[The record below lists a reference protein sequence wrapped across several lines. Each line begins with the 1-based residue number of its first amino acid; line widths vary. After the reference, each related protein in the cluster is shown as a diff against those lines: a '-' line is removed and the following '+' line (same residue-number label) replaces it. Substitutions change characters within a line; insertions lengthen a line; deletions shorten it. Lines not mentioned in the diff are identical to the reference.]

1 MLMVG
6 PDQARVERDLL
17 AGKLLCPLCD
27 EQLRP
32 WGMASKR
39 KVRHGPVDVQ
49 LQPRRSR
56 CRGCLRTQVLLPAVC
71 MLRRRDLAEVIGR
84 ALLQRALKVGQRRI
98 ASESQVPFST
108 VRGWLSRFA
117 ERAEMIRV
125 HFTKLAIELGL
136 EAGEIL
142 PAPAPFADALVAI
155 QAAHN
160 AALSR
165 LGSSDLWQFASSAS
179 GGLLINT
186 SSHLPSLM

>member
-1 MLMVG
+1 MVG

-17 AGKLLCPLCD
+17 TGKLLCPRCG

-39 KVRHGPVDVQ
+39 KLRRGPKDVE

-56 CRGCLRTQVLLPAVC
+56 CRGCLRTQVLLPAMC
-71 MLRRRDLAEVIGR
+71 LLRRRDLAEVIGR
-84 ALLQRALKVGQRRI
+84 ALLQRALKVGHRRI
-98 ASESQVPFST
+98 ADEFAVPPST

-117 ERAEMIRV
+117 GRAEMIRV
-125 HFTKLAIELGL
+125 HFTRLAIELGL
-136 EAGEIL
+136 LATEIL
-142 PAPAPFADALVAI
+142 PATSQFADALVAI
-155 QAAHN
+155 QSAHS

-165 LGSSDLWQFASSAS
+165 LGASDLWQFASSAS

-186 SSHLPSLM
+186 SSHLPSPM

>member
-6 PDQARVERDLL
+6 PDHARVERDLL
-17 AGKLLCPLCD
+17 AGKLLCPRCD

-39 KVRHGPVDVQ
+39 KLRHGPKDVE

-56 CRGCLRTQVLLPAVC
+56 CRGCLRTQVLLPSVC
-71 MLRRRDLAEVIGR
+71 LLRRRDLAEVIGR
-84 ALLQRALKVGQRRI
+84 ALLLRALAVGQRRI
-98 ASESQVPFST
+98 AAESAVPPST

-117 ERAEMIRV
+117 GRAELIRV
-125 HFTKLAIELGL
+125 HFTCLAIELGGL
-136 EAGEIL
+136 ATQIL
-142 PAPAPFADALVAI
+142 PATSPFADALVAI

-160 AALSR
+160 AAVGR
-165 LGSSDLWQFASSAS
+165 LGASDLWQFASSAS

-186 SSHLPSLM
+186 SSHLPLPM

>member
-17 AGKLLCPLCD
+17 AGKLLCPLCH

-39 KVRHGPVDVQ
+39 KLRHGPKDVE

-71 MLRRRDLAEVIGR
+71 LLRRRDLAERIGR
-84 ALLQRALKVGQRRI
+84 ALVQRALKIGYRRI
-98 ASESQVPFST
+98 AAELAVPTST
-108 VRGWLSRFA
+108 VRGWFTRFA
-117 ERAEMIRV
+117 GRAELIRV

-136 EAGEIL
+136 RAGEIL
-142 PAPAPFADALVAI
+142 PAPSPFADAVVAI

-165 LGSSDLWQFASSAS
+165 LGASELWQFASSAS

-186 SSHLPSLM
+186 SSHLPSPM